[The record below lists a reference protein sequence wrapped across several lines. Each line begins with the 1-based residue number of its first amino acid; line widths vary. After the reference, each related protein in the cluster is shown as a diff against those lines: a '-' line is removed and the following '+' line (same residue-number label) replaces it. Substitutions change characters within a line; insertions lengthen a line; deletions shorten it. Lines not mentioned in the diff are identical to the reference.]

1 MSGVEDFSGFE
12 VVRAAMEVEKRG
24 RAFYSAMAARTDD
37 AELQSLFV
45 RLAQDEVEHLHRLE
59 KLVAHYVRGAFWED
73 EETALPYLQRFH
85 DGEIFPSEALLNAAL
100 GAPSP
105 ELAALTLAIR
115 AEEGFAMFFQSAA
128 ERARSSEGREAFHW
142 LAREEQSHAALLRE
156 RMERLDRRSR

>member
-24 RAFYSAMAARTDD
+24 RVFYSAMAARTED
-37 AELQSLFV
+37 AGLQSLFL
-45 RLAQDEVEHLHRLE
+45 RLAQDEIEHLQRLE
-59 KLVAHYVRGAFWED
+59 KLVSHYVHGQFWED

-85 DGEIFPSEALLNAAL
+85 DGAIFPSEAQLKAAL
-100 GAPSP
+100 DAPSP
-105 ELAALTLAIR
+105 ELAALTLAIK
-115 AEEGFAMFFQSAA
+115 AEEAFAMFFQSAA

-156 RMERLDRRSR
+156 RMEFFGRSR